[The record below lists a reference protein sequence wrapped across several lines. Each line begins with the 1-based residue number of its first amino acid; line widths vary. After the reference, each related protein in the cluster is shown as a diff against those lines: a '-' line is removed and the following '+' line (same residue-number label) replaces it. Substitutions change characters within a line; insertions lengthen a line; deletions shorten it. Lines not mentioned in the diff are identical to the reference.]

1 MEFKF
6 WRNKIWNESLWLLW
20 VALPHFVPPISQATV
35 KVNNLAEEFSAL
47 LLESNAGEC
56 TLNVPRLSS
65 EIKRARPPFLTASAR
80 YDYWLL
86 GYYFAEERAAA
97 AGRAGVR
104 IMPGRPFCHQCQRVS
119 QRSLC
124 SIEDRIRTCR
134 THQSFILHLKSK
146 NIHHGKCCYSF
157 IRLKKWSSTCDSTI
171 GNENFGRTSVKFQ
184 NFPAFFEKGYIFEKK
199 TTGSTNEWKT
209 RKYYRTF
216 RNVLKL
222 KARQANWWWPIY
234 LSNAH
239 ISKKWYFF
247 IDDFKDL
254 KIDTFIIHKKFL
266 LLFHFRYKK
275 KNHSFYENCFD
286 LRVNSNSLH
295 CLFE

>member
-1 MEFKF
+1 MSRFDCC
-6 WRNKIWNESLWLLW
+6 ESLSRILYRQSLKQPSRSIIWRRNSQPCCLKVTPVSARLMSH
-20 VALPHFVPPISQATV
+20 AL
-35 KVNNLAEEFSAL
+35 AL
-47 LLESNAGEC
+47 KNG
-56 TLNVPRLSS
+56 
-65 EIKRARPPFLTASAR
+65 RARLFNR
-80 YDYWLL
+80 L
-86 GYYFAEERAAA
+86 GPVRLDCCGD
-97 AGRAGVR
+97 GRHRRWPGGCWR
-104 IMPGRPFCHQCQRVS
+104 IIMPGRPFCHQCQRVS

-254 KIDTFIIHKKFL
+254 KIDTFIIHKKVFA
-266 LLFHFRYKK
+266 
-275 KNHSFYENCFD
+275 SF
-286 LRVNSNSLH
+286 SL
-295 CLFE
+295 